1 MYIALELHKCS
12 LLLSS
17 EIWNNW
23 QSVREHRWQVL
34 ALLKGERRSLM
45 YGYTVLQMEN
55 LSSQCVISI
64 TQLRLGNFI
73 ETIIVSCKKKQ
84 QKTKQSLAFLMRVII
99 FQCVGQPNHVKRKQK
114 FLSTSPG
121 HCKHTKGVS
130 YQSSIRFTGNRV
142 GVKSTIPI
150 ISLLTT

>member
-1 MYIALELHKCS
+1 MYIALELCKCS

-17 EIWNNW
+17 EIWKNW

-45 YGYTVLQMEN
+45 YGYTVLQREN
-55 LSSQCVISI
+55 LSSQCIISI

-73 ETIIVSCKKKQ
+73 ETIIVSCKKK
-84 QKTKQSLAFLMRVII
+84 KNPVPCLFDECNNFPMCRTTRPCKEETDISLQVSWALQTHKGGLLSKLHKVD
-99 FQCVGQPNHVKRKQK
+99 RKWGRSQ
-114 FLSTSPG
+114 
-121 HCKHTKGVS
+121 
-130 YQSSIRFTGNRV
+130 
-142 GVKSTIPI
+142 STIPI